1 MRLLT
6 TAADPLAGYE
16 PGGSVL
22 FSSSRGT
29 LLTRGVRALATGG
42 LATLAER
49 VTALLGEVG
58 GHAGNRLAA
67 GAVGFDGAA
76 HLIVPASATW
86 SGPLEPGAA
95 PSLGG
100 WRVRPV
106 PAPEDYAKAVRLALE
121 LMDAEA
127 GEAGNREGAGNGGAR
142 IGGSA
147 GNGGAGD
154 PVADPLRK
162 AVLARTLELSR
173 DEPVDVLDL
182 LRPLAG
188 RDMSFAAPLP
198 GGRTLIGASP
208 ELLVSRRGRTV
219 ISNPLAGSAARS
231 ADPAEDRRRAAALAA
246 SAKDLHEHRLVVEA
260 VADALAPYC
269 ADLDV
274 PNGPE
279 LTSTETMW
287 HLSTRVTGVLRDP
300 DTPVLA
306 LAAALHPTPAVCG
319 TPRLRARRAIEELEP
334 FDRGFYTGLVG
345 WTDAAGDGEW
355 AVTIRCA
362 EAAGRMLRLYAG
374 AGIVPGSDPDK
385 ELAETSAKFR
395 TMLRALG
402 VDTDALA

>member
-22 FSSSRGT
+22 FASSRGT
-29 LLTRGVRALATGG
+29 LLTRGVRAVAGG
-42 LATLAER
+42 DLATLAER
-49 VTALLGEVG
+49 VTAVLGEVG
-58 GHAGNRLAA
+58 GHDGSRLAA

-76 HLIVPASATW
+76 HLVVPASVTW

-95 PSLGG
+95 PSLDG
-100 WRVRPV
+100 WRVRAV

-121 LMDAEA
+121 LMDAE
-127 GEAGNREGAGNGGAR
+127 NGGAA
-142 IGGSA
+142 GDGSA
-147 GNGGAGD
+147 RTGDLGDLGDLGDAAG
-154 PVADPLRK
+154 PVPDGLRK
-162 AVLARTLELSR
+162 VVLARTLELSR

-219 ISNPLAGSAARS
+219 VSNPLAGSAARS

-246 SAKDLHEHRLVVEA
+246 SSKDLHEHRLVVEA
-260 VADALAPYC
+260 VADALQPYC
-269 ADLDV
+269 VDLDV
-274 PNGPE
+274 PSGPE

-319 TPRLRARRAIEELEP
+319 TPRVRARRAIEELEP

-362 EAAGRMLRLYAG
+362 EAAGRLLRLYAG

>member
-1 MRLLT
+1 
-6 TAADPLAGYE
+6 
-16 PGGSVL
+16 
-22 FSSSRGT
+22 
-29 LLTRGVRALATGG
+29 
-42 LATLAER
+42 
-49 VTALLGEVG
+49 
-58 GHAGNRLAA
+58 
-67 GAVGFDGAA
+67 
-76 HLIVPASATW
+76 
-86 SGPLEPGAA
+86 
-95 PSLGG
+95 
-100 WRVRPV
+100 
-106 PAPEDYAKAVRLALE
+106 
-121 LMDAEA
+121 
-127 GEAGNREGAGNGGAR
+127 
-142 IGGSA
+142 
-147 GNGGAGD
+147 
-154 PVADPLRK
+154 
-162 AVLARTLELSR
+162 
-173 DEPVDVLDL
+173 
-182 LRPLAG
+182 
-188 RDMSFAAPLP
+188 MSFAAPLP